1 MKALCFL
8 LAFFFVSLQNYAQ
21 LYIAKG
27 GTVSFFS
34 EAPLENIEAE
44 SKSVNAIINSE
55 NSEIAVIIPVSSFQF
70 KKALMQEHF
79 NEKYMESQK
88 YREARFKGRILG
100 DVDYKKEGVYSVT
113 ASGLLDLH
121 GVEKNYIEKGTL
133 TVKGGTLLL
142 DCKFTIN
149 LRHHKIAVP
158 SIVSQKIAEQVL
170 ITIHLTCIPYNK

>member
-8 LAFFFVSLQNYAQ
+8 LAFFCVSLQNYAQ
-21 LYIAKG
+21 LYIAKS

-34 EAPLENIEAE
+34 AAPMENIDGE
-44 SKSVNAIINSE
+44 SKSVNALLNAE
-55 NSEIAVIIPVSSFQF
+55 NNEIAVIVPVSSFQF

-100 DVDYKKEGVYSVT
+100 DVDYKKDGVYPVT
-113 ASGLLDLH
+113 ASGLLNLH
-121 GVEKNYIEKGTL
+121 GVEKSYTEKGTL
-133 TVKGGTLLL
+133 TVKGDELLL
-142 DCKFTIN
+142 ACQFNVILKD
-149 LRHHKIAVP
+149 HKIEVP

-170 ITIHLTCIPYNK
+170 VTMHVICIPYKK